1 MSDQSLPSSATLTH
15 KPVAARKANLWS
27 ALSIA
32 LVCATVAY
40 IAHQFLQRK
49 PGHASQR
56 LWTPIVV
63 TPNGAETALPAATRR
78 LEFWTP
84 SARTKDHLGRE
95 SGGIRERDKW
105 EALAS
110 DEPVQQFGMLLRTN
124 SNVLGYRRAEVWGHG
139 STVLKPGWWWTMTV
153 TTNYSVQTLLQTYR
167 DFWKSSNAVYVERI
181 ENPAEE

>member
-1 MSDQSLPSSATLTH
+1 MSDPAPSASAMP
-15 KPVAARKANLWS
+15 KPTSARRTNFWSVLIVA
-27 ALSIA
+27 I
-32 LVCATVAY
+32 VCATAAY
-40 IAHQFLQRK
+40 IANQVIHRK
-49 PGHASQR
+49 PAHSARR

-63 TPNGAETALPAATRR
+63 TPNGAESTLPAATRR

-84 SARTKDHLGRE
+84 SSRTKDHLARE

-110 DEPVQQFGMLLRTN
+110 EEPVQQFGMLLRTN

-153 TTNYSVQTLLQTYR
+153 TTNYSVQTLLNTYR